1 MADEIRTKDQYNL
14 ALLRLMAELARA
26 PTSEA
31 LREFESRLGH
41 LIPPDQCERN
51 PQGYL
56 KWDYRVRWARQDL
69 VGAGLMGSGGR
80 GIWTITEAGLQW
92 LEENPNASRLDLPK
106 GTGSGKGAPVAKR
119 RSSGRG
125 SHSTKPASARAITL
139 QMLEQTRVAMPASE
153 FRQLWGSL
161 YDQLVA
167 EDRAKA
173 TTPISQTELGMRAKR
188 EIDKIHSY
196 LHGRHTEKP
205 DAKRMCAWIEFCYT
219 LELHREAASLLQY
232 LDENEVEAAVY
243 GQVKRLATA
252 SKAKLGW

>member
-1 MADEIRTKDQYNL
+1 MPDEIRRRDQYSL
-14 ALLRLMAELARA
+14 ALLRLMAELGQAQ
-26 PTSEA
+26 TSEA
-31 LREFESRLGH
+31 VDEFERRLGH
-41 LIPPDQCERN
+41 LIPSEHRELN
-51 PQGYL
+51 PSGNL
-56 KWDYRVRWARQDL
+56 KWEWSVRWARQDL
-69 VGAGLMGSGGR
+69 VRAGLMGSGGH
-80 GIWTITEAGLQW
+80 GIWTITEAGRQW
-92 LEENPNASRLDLPK
+92 LKSNPNAARVGLATGRGSRTGG
-106 GTGSGKGAPVAKR
+106 GTARR
-119 RSSGRG
+119 RSSRPRART
-125 SHSTKPASARAITL
+125 TKPAGGRGITL
-139 QMLEQTRVAMPASE
+139 EMLERTRAAMPASE
-153 FRQLWGSL
+153 FRQLWGPI
-161 YDQLVA
+161 YDELLA